1 MYSLEDFWTITKNGL
16 LLMKNIL
23 KTLANSVLIPLRL
36 TALASTIDAAIR
48 KKIFRSG
55 MTILTISNEEMV
67 DIMKIT
73 ISLEGLI
80 LFIDKKC

>member
-1 MYSLEDFWTITKNGL
+1 MYGLEDFWTITKNGL
-16 LLMKNIL
+16 LLIKNIL
-23 KTLANSVLIPLRL
+23 KTLANSVLIPLGL

>member
-23 KTLANSVLIPLRL
+23 KTLANSVLIPLGL
-36 TALASTIDAAIR
+36 TTLASTIDAAIR

-73 ISLEGLI
+73 ISLEGSI

>member
-1 MYSLEDFWTITKNGL
+1 
-16 LLMKNIL
+16 MKNIL

>member
-1 MYSLEDFWTITKNGL
+1 MYGLEDFWTITKNGL
-16 LLMKNIL
+16 LLIKNIL
-23 KTLANSVLIPLRL
+23 KTLANSVLIPLGL

-73 ISLEGLI
+73 ISLEGSI

>member
-23 KTLANSVLIPLRL
+23 KTLANSVLIPLGL

-73 ISLEGLI
+73 ISLEGSI

>member
-73 ISLEGLI
+73 ISLEGSI

>member
-23 KTLANSVLIPLRL
+23 KTLANSVLIPLWL
-36 TALASTIDAAIR
+36 TALASTIDVAIR

-73 ISLEGLI
+73 ISLEGSI